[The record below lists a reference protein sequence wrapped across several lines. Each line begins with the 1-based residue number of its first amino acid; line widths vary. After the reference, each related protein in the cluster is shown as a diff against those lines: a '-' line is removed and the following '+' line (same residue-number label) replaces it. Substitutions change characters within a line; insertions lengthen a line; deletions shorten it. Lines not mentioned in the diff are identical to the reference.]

1 MGEDVILSVWVDPL
15 MSALSS
21 FEDRGV
27 VGVRGQNCVGELSE
41 AESSVL
47 VFVVSRNE

>member
-1 MGEDVILSVWVDPL
+1 MREDIVLSVRVDPL

-21 FEDRGV
+21 LEDGGV
-27 VGVRGQNCVGELSE
+27 VRVRRQNCVGKLSE